1 MIEIMK
7 QDGSKEPF
15 DEGKLLRSLSSARVP
30 ETLASDI
37 LKHVTTDLRE
47 GMKTDDIYS
56 HAFSILRKEYRPAA
70 AQYSLKRA
78 IMELGPSGFPFER
91 FIARIL
97 EAEGYT
103 TQVGVMVKGRCVE
116 HEVDV
121 IAEKEGERI
130 LIEAKYHNNL
140 GTKTDVKVALYVDAR
155 MRDIA
160 ALEEAKEDNVYHRS
174 WLITNTSFT
183 SQAIA
188 YGRCAGLMMTGW
200 NHPKGH
206 TLEDLI
212 RKARTH
218 PVTALTTLTPAHK
231 RELLDKGVVLC
242 QDVLSRTDLLKS
254 IGIGQ
259 KTIDDIIEEG
269 SAVCTI

>member
-1 MIEIMK
+1 MIEIIK
-7 QDGSKEPF
+7 EDGTREPF
-15 DEGKLLRSLSSARVP
+15 DESKLLRSLSSAGAP
-30 ETLASDI
+30 ETLAGDI
-37 LKHVTTDLRE
+37 LRHVTADLRE
-47 GMKTDDIYS
+47 GMKTDDIYG
-56 HAFSILRKEYRPAA
+56 HAFNILRKEYRPAA

-97 EAEGYT
+97 ESEGYT
-103 TQVGVMVKGRCVE
+103 TQVGVMVRGKCVQ

-121 IAEKEGERI
+121 VAEKEGERV

-160 ALEEAKEDNVYHRS
+160 AAEEANNDAIFHRS

-183 SQAIA
+183 SNAIA
-188 YGRCAGLMMTGW
+188 YGKCSGLLMTGW

-212 RKARTH
+212 KKAGTH
-218 PVTALTTLTPAHK
+218 PVTALTTLTAEHK
-231 RELLDKGVVLC
+231 RELLDRGAVLC
-242 QDVLSRTDLLKS
+242 RDVLSRTDLLKS
-254 IGIGQ
+254 LGVPQ
-259 KTIDDIIEEG
+259 KTIDEILEEG
-269 SAVCTI
+269 SALCT

>member
-1 MIEIMK
+1 MIDIIK
-7 QDGSKEPF
+7 QDGTKEPF
-15 DEGKLLRSLSSARVP
+15 DEVKLLRSLASSGAP
-30 ETLASDI
+30 DTLAGDI
-37 LKHVTTDLRE
+37 LRHVTSDLRE
-47 GMKTDDIYS
+47 GMRTEDIYT
-56 HAFSILRKEYRPAA
+56 HAFNILQKEYRPAA

-97 EAEGYT
+97 EAEGYV
-103 TQVGVMVKGRCVE
+103 TQVGVMVRGKCVE

-121 IAEKEGERI
+121 VAEKEGERI

-155 MRDIA
+155 MKDIA
-160 ALEEAKEDNVYHRS
+160 SAQEDAGDHIFHRS

-183 SQAIA
+183 SNAIA
-188 YGRCAGLMMTGW
+188 YGRCSDLMMTGW

-212 RKARTH
+212 QKARTH
-218 PVTALTTLTPAHK
+218 PVTALTTLSTPHK
-231 RELLDKGVVLC
+231 RQLLDRGVVLC
-242 QDVLSRTDLLKS
+242 QDVLSKTDLLKS
-254 IGIGQ
+254 LGVSEKNIA
-259 KTIDDIIEEG
+259 DILEEG
-269 SAVCTI
+269 AAVCAI

>member
-1 MIEIMK
+1 MIDILKE
-7 QDGSKEPF
+7 DGSKEPF
-15 DEGKLLRSLSSARVP
+15 DEVKLRRSLTLSGVP
-30 ETLASDI
+30 DTLASDI
-37 LKHVTTDLRE
+37 LKHVTSDLRD

-56 HAFSILRKEYRPAA
+56 HAFNILKKEYRPAA

-103 TQVGVMVKGRCVE
+103 TQVGVMVKGKCVT

-160 ALEEAKEDNVYHRS
+160 AAEEGKGDDIYHRS

-188 YGRCAGLMMTGW
+188 YGKCAGLMMTGW
-200 NHPKGH
+200 NHPRGH

-212 RKARTH
+212 QKARTH
-218 PVTALTTLTPAHK
+218 PVTALSTLSQGHK
-231 RELLDKGVVLC
+231 RELLDRGVVLC
-242 QDVLSRTDLLKS
+242 RDVLSRTDLLKS
-254 IGIGQ
+254 LGVSQ
-259 KTIDDIIEEG
+259 KEIDDILEEG
-269 SAVCTI
+269 SAVCTL

>member
-1 MIEIMK
+1 MIEIIK
-7 QDGSKEPF
+7 EDGSKEPF
-15 DEGKLLRSLSSARVP
+15 DDAKFLQSLSLAGAP
-30 ETLASDI
+30 DTLASDI
-37 LKHVTTDLRE
+37 LRHVTSDLRE
-47 GMKTDDIYS
+47 GMKTDDIYA
-56 HAFSILRKEYRPAA
+56 HAFNILKKEYRPAA

-103 TQVGVMVKGRCVE
+103 TKVGVMVRGKCVE

-121 IAEKEGERI
+121 VAEKEGERV

-160 ALEEAKEDNVYHRS
+160 AAEEEKGDDVYHRS

-183 SQAIA
+183 TQAIA
-188 YGRCAGLMMTGW
+188 YGRCSGLMMTGW
-200 NHPKGH
+200 NHPRGY

-212 RKARTH
+212 RKAGTH
-218 PVTALTTLTPAHK
+218 PVTALTTLTQEHK
-231 RELLDKGVVLC
+231 RELLDRGAVLC
-242 QDVLSRTDLLKS
+242 KDVLGRTDLLRSMGVSEKELN
-254 IGIGQ
+254 
-259 KTIDDIIEEG
+259 DILEETG
-269 SAVCTI
+269 AVCTI